1 MSITLCVQHPT
12 PCHHH
17 TGSGMLYIPRWL
29 SIGISWGGT
38 IPWVGQYP
46 WMGRYQRV
54 GRYPGASDAIQIAI
68 QCIRQNIMG
77 WDDTLGGTIP
87 VDGTIPKGG
96 TRARERA
103 RVRCYPDCYPMHP
116 IHASDAIQIAPTA
129 WINSKGHILSA
140 LVPCSP
146 PAGGIN

>member
-1 MSITLCVQHPT
+1 MRAAMALAVAVNSKPRC
-12 PCHHH
+12 
-17 TGSGMLYIPRWL
+17 GMLYIPRWL

-68 QCIRQNIMG
+68 HRYILG

-103 RVRCYPDCYPMHP
+103 RVRCYPVCYPMHP

-129 WINSKGHILSA
+129 WINSKGHILNA